1 VNGLHQ
7 RLLRHLHEPYIKYTG
22 ETAWVDA
29 EDALLRLAALRAVV
43 GRCAYISDNE
53 DDRGLVKFADDLCHE
68 IAENLGIKVTD

>member
-7 RLLRHLHEPYIKYTG
+7 RLLERINQPFHIWAPGNSAGPL
-22 ETAWVDA
+22 AA
-29 EDALLRLAALRAVV
+29 NAAALRAVV